1 MKNNSI
7 IRRMVT
13 ISVLCMLFALPA
25 AAQSRMFGNLPEND
39 NITTVYIGKALLK
52 LAGNV
57 AKLDGVPRDAI
68 RNLTGVEVV
77 TCSSKSAFSKILQ
90 PRLKK
95 AISENRFETLVT
107 ADEGKENCTLYGRE
121 NADGTL
127 SRLLIVQKEGSECN
141 IVVVTGKIDL
151 AALLDE
157 YGK

>member
-1 MKNNSI
+1 MKNNSL
-7 IRRMVT
+7 IRRMFTVA
-13 ISVLCMLFALPA
+13 VLCLVFALPS
-25 AAQSRMFGNLPEND
+25 AAQTRIFGNLPEND
-39 NITTVYIGKALLK
+39 NITTVYIGKAMLK

-95 AISENRFETLVT
+95 AISDYSLEALVT
-107 ADEGKENCTLYGRE
+107 TDEGKENCTLYGHE
-121 NADGTL
+121 VADGTL

-141 IVVVTGKIDL
+141 IVVVYGKIDL
-151 AALLDE
+151 AALMAE
-157 YGK
+157 YDN